1 MNQGRVVAM
10 KLCSAGI
17 TIVVLPMIIAVL
29 NGSASNAQSIPDDP
43 PRFEVA
49 SIKRDVSVQ
58 AGPQYRIFPG
68 LSVQRATLKYLITLA
83 YQVDDF
89 RVSGGPGW
97 INSDRY
103 NIEAKA
109 EAPLAYSVEYRTL
122 QYRRLQ
128 TLLQERFQLALHRE
142 TRELP
147 VYDLTVAKDGPKLQ
161 SPNCIQSEPGDPAI
175 APGKTMMDYCGFGQL
190 GRNLYQAS
198 SGSMTELA
206 RVLSLRL
213 GRDIF
218 DRTRITGKFR
228 IQLRFA
234 PEPSTGLSDALPAD
248 GRGSPAATADFGPDI
263 FTALQEQLGLK
274 LESSKGPVDLLI
286 IDHVE
291 RPSEN

>member
-1 MNQGRVVAM
+1 M
-10 KLCSAGI
+10 KLCIAGMI
-17 TIVVLPMIIAVL
+17 IVVVPIIIAL
-29 NGSASNAQSIPDDP
+29 FNGSASNAQSITDDQ

-49 SIKRDVSVQ
+49 SIKRDVSAQ

-68 LSVQRATLKYLITLA
+68 LSVQRATLKYLVSLA

-89 RVSGGPGW
+89 RVSGGQGW

-103 NIEAKA
+103 DIEAKA
-109 EAPLAYSVEYRTL
+109 EAPSAYSVEYRTL

-147 VYDLTVAKDGPKLQ
+147 VYDLTVAKGGHKLQ
-161 SPNCIQSEPGDPAI
+161 SPNCIQSEPGDQSI
-175 APGKTMMDYCGFGQL
+175 GKTMMDYCGFAQL
-190 GRNLYQAS
+190 GRSLYQAS

-206 RVLSLRL
+206 RALSLRL
-213 GRDIF
+213 GRDIV
-218 DRTRITGKFR
+218 DRTAITGKFR

-234 PEPSTGLSDALPAD
+234 PDPSTALADALPAD
-248 GRGSPAATADFGPDI
+248 GRGSPAPTADFGPDI

-274 LESSKGPVDLLI
+274 LESSRGPVGLLI